1 MFIKALKHLKEKLNC
16 NGGTENLSRNGN
28 VKENQMEILELIIT
42 IYKL

>member
-1 MFIKALKHLKEKLNC
+1 MVIKALKHLKEKLNC

-28 VKENQMEILELIIT
+28 VKESQMEILELIIT